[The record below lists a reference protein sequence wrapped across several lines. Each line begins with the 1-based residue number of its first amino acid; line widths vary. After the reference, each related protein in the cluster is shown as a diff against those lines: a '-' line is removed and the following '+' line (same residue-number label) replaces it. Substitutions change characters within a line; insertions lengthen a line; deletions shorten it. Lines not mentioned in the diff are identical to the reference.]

1 MQTSWAREPY
11 ALKVHVQEFESA
23 VIESARPT
31 TAGFVAVVSISL
43 LSSDAPVSPH
53 LMLGD
58 DSGNAFDNESAAL
71 SAGVDAANR
80 MLDDL
85 LA

>member
-1 MQTSWAREPY
+1 MQTFWAREPY
-11 ALKVHVQEFESA
+11 ALNVHVQDFESA
-23 VIESARPT
+23 VIEPARPT
-31 TAGFVAVVSISL
+31 MAGFFAVVSISL
-43 LSSDAPVSPH
+43 SSSAAPVFPR

-58 DSGNAFDNESAAL
+58 DSGSAFDNESAAL

-85 LA
+85 LG

>member
-1 MQTSWAREPY
+1 MQTFWAREPY
-11 ALKVHVQEFESA
+11 ALNVHVQDCA
-23 VIESARPT
+23 VIEPSRST

-43 LSSDAPVSPH
+43 SPSAAPVFPR

-58 DSGNAFDNESAAL
+58 DSGNAFDNESVAL

-85 LA
+85 LG

>member
-1 MQTSWAREPY
+1 MQTFWAREPY
-11 ALKVHVQEFESA
+11 ALNVQVQDFQSA
-23 VIESARPT
+23 VIEPTRPI

-43 LSSDAPVSPH
+43 SSMAAPVFPP